1 MFVQRLTK
9 TLDSISNWVGMSF
22 AWLIWIVMGLC
33 VFEVIT
39 RRVFNAPN
47 IWSYDVTS
55 LFYAMHFMILGGY
68 TLLHQGHVAVDI
80 VYVRFSPKVQAVLK
94 LFGYLVFFFPFIT
107 ILLYVGMKSAASS
120 WEYQERTSV
129 GIPLVMPLMKTITPV
144 TAFLLLVQ
152 GVSEFLKG
160 LLFFK
165 KGAPDQ

>member
-1 MFVQRLTK
+1 MFAQKLTRI
-9 TLDSISNWVGMSF
+9 LDAISDWIGKSF

-33 VFEVIT
+33 VYEVIT
-39 RRVFNAPN
+39 RRFLNAPN

-55 LFYAMHFMILGGY
+55 LFYAIHFMVLGGY

-80 VYVRFSPKVQAVLK
+80 VYIRFSPRVQAILK
-94 LFGYLVFFFPFIT
+94 LLGYLLFFFPFII

-120 WEYQERTSV
+120 WEYKERTSV

-152 GVSEFLKG
+152 GVSELIKG
-160 LLFFK
+160 LLYFT
-165 KGAPDQ
+165 KGDNDQ